1 MPENVVVLEL
11 AYLALIQRNV
21 MRYRNLLVIANSF
34 PTNCEMYVVNIY
46 LQTEVTFYK
55 DNAEPQKGVNT
66 SALTLWFVNSDGF

>member
-1 MPENVVVLEL
+1 
-11 AYLALIQRNV
+11 

-66 SALTLWFVNSDGF
+66 SALTLWFVNSDGFWSLSSFQGRHSQICFKKR